1 MIQSLQLRNDT
12 LLEIGTFLVRRWSGR
27 EEVTLSIK
35 DQKEIQ
41 TKLKENKIVMFP
53 IDKYH
58 GTDFQKYRQLR
69 TALWYESMRIRHS
82 SKILS
87 NDHAFGFI
95 LNTLETRRVETLG
108 RKYWKGMDEEIIFNY
123 GFSWLYRPLLNSLY
137 GHSRIVEGF
146 SQYFVLGEIK
156 GEIQPSAFEK
166 IQKAADLASQAV
178 NESVEAG
185 HGTDWLEKKVTDII
199 KILGIDPLLT
209 IPVTLPKITSGIA
222 MTEQDFMKTLNKA
235 AKYRESDFGELDAT
249 KISEGKQV
257 FDEFKVLLEEAR
269 RSENKGLV
277 TEIAGI
283 SIPMLT
289 NVDETKIYDMDLI
302 NNLKAKFKDWKSG
315 WKEQHVFSGD
325 EFDQETYMEGHK
337 PFISDKKIAIKTRIF
352 ILLDH
357 SSSIAE
363 EEAQYKKATLALCEV
378 LDFLKVKFSVYAFN
392 TEQKQVTCWLIKPE
406 NLHWNNAAAKRLAQI
421 KANGSTPLAE
431 VYNLLLPTLRSKK
444 PDIFLTL
451 TDGEPSDP
459 DAVRSVMRDLKLL
472 GIKMVAIGVG
482 PNTGGAIT
490 IANNLRRLGYER
502 TLAVS
507 RLNEIPK
514 RVLTVLGTD

>member
-1 MIQSLQLRNDT
+1 MHSLQIRTDT
-12 LLEIGTFLVRRWSGR
+12 LLEIGTFLVRRWSGN
-27 EEVTLSIK
+27 EEITLSIK
-35 DQKEIQ
+35 DQKDIQ
-41 TKLKENKIVMFP
+41 TKLRENKIIIFP
-53 IDKYH
+53 LDRYH
-58 GTDFQKYRQLR
+58 GTDFQKYRQFR

-95 LNTLETRRVETLG
+95 LNTLDTRRIETVG
-108 RKYWKGMDEEIIFNY
+108 RKYWQGMDEEIIFNY
-123 GFSWLYRPLLNSLY
+123 GFAWLYRPLLNSLY
-137 GHSRIVEGF
+137 GHNRIVEGF
-146 SQYFVLGEIK
+146 VQYFLLGDIK

-166 IQKAADLASQAV
+166 IQKASAIAHEAV
-178 NESVEAG
+178 KEAVEKEYGA
-185 HGTDWLEKKVTDII
+185 DWLEKKVSEII
-199 KILGIDPLLT
+199 KILEIDPLLT
-209 IPVTLPKITSGIA
+209 IPISMPKIMSGIA
-222 MTEQDFMKTLNKA
+222 MSEKDFTKTLSKV
-235 AKYRESDFGELDAT
+235 AKYRESDFGELDTT

-257 FDEFKVLLEEAR
+257 FEEFKVLLEETKR
-269 RSENKGLV
+269 NENKGLT
-277 TEIAGI
+277 TEVVGI
-283 SIPMLT
+283 SIPNLT

-302 NNLKAKFKDWKSG
+302 NNLKAKFKEWKSG
-315 WKEQHVFSGD
+315 WKEQHVISGD

-337 PFISDKKIAIKTRIF
+337 PFVTDKKIAIKTRIF

-363 EEAQYKKATLALCEV
+363 QETQYKKATLALCEV
-378 LDFLKVKFSVYAFN
+378 LDFLKVRFSVYAFN

-406 NLHWNNAAAKRLAQI
+406 SLQWNNASTKRLAQI

-459 DAVRSVMRDLKLL
+459 DAVRAVMRDLKLL

-482 PNTGGAIT
+482 PDTGGAIT

-514 RVLTVLGTD
+514 RVLNVLGTD

>member
-1 MIQSLQLRNDT
+1 MSPLQLRTDT
-12 LLEIGTFLVRRWSGR
+12 LLEIGTFLVRRWSGK
-27 EEVTLSIK
+27 EEITLSIK
-35 DQKEIQ
+35 DQKENQ
-41 TKLKENKIVMFP
+41 TKLREKKIIMFP
-53 IDKYH
+53 LDKYH
-58 GTDFQKYRQLR
+58 GTNFQKYRQFR
-69 TALWYESMRIRHS
+69 TALWYEAMRVRHC

-95 LNTLETRRVETLG
+95 LNTLDTRRIEKIG
-108 RKYWKGMDEEIIFNY
+108 RKFWQGMDEEIIFNY

-137 GHSRIVEGF
+137 GPSRIVEGF
-146 SQYFVLGEIK
+146 AQYFLLGDIK
-156 GEIQPSAFEK
+156 GDLQASAFEK
-166 IQKAADLASQAV
+166 IQKASSVASASIDEAV
-178 NESVEAG
+178 EKGYS
-185 HGTDWLEKKVTDII
+185 TDWLEKKVAEII
-199 KILGIDPLLT
+199 KALEIDPLFT
-209 IPVTLPKITSGIA
+209 IPISMPKISSGIA
-222 MTEQDFMKTLNKA
+222 MTEQDFVKTLGKI
-235 AKYRESDFGELDAT
+235 AKYRESDFGDLDPT
-249 KISEGKQV
+249 RIMEGKQV
-257 FDEFKVLLEEAR
+257 FEEFKVMLDEAK

-277 TEIAGI
+277 TDVVGI
-283 SIPMLT
+283 SIPALT

-302 NNLKAKFKDWKSG
+302 NNLKSKFKEWKSG
-315 WKEQHVFSGD
+315 WKEQHVFAGD
-325 EFDQETYMEGHK
+325 EFDEETYMEGHK
-337 PFISDKKIAIKTRIF
+337 PFIMDKKIAIKTRIF

-363 EEAQYKKATLALCEV
+363 QETEYKKATLALCEV

-406 NLHWNNAAAKRLAQI
+406 NLQWNNSSAKRLAQI

-431 VYNLLLPTLRSKK
+431 VYDLLLPILRSKK

-459 DAVRSVMRDLKLL
+459 DAVRSVMRDFKLL
-472 GIKMVAIGVG
+472 GVRMVAIGVG
-482 PNTGGAIT
+482 PDTGSAIT

-514 RVLTVLGTD
+514 RVLTVLETD

>member
-1 MIQSLQLRNDT
+1 MHSLQIRTDT
-12 LLEIGTFLVRRWSGR
+12 LLEIGTFLVRRWSGN
-27 EEVTLSIK
+27 EEITLSIK
-35 DQKEIQ
+35 DQKDIQ
-41 TKLKENKIVMFP
+41 TKLRENKIIIFP
-53 IDKYH
+53 LDRYH
-58 GTDFQKYRQLR
+58 GTDFQKYRQFR

-95 LNTLETRRVETLG
+95 LNTLDTRRIETVG
-108 RKYWKGMDEEIIFNY
+108 RKYWQGMDEEIIFNY
-123 GFSWLYRPLLNSLY
+123 GFAWLYRPLLNSLY
-137 GHSRIVEGF
+137 GHNRIVEGF
-146 SQYFVLGEIK
+146 VQYFLLGDIK

-166 IQKAADLASQAV
+166 IQKASAIAHEAV
-178 NESVEAG
+178 KEAVEKEYGA
-185 HGTDWLEKKVTDII
+185 DWLEKKVSEII
-199 KILGIDPLLT
+199 KILEIDPLLT
-209 IPVTLPKITSGIA
+209 IPISMPKIMSGIA
-222 MTEQDFMKTLNKA
+222 MSEKDFTKTLSKVA
-235 AKYRESDFGELDAT
+235 RYRESDFGELDTT

-257 FDEFKVLLEEAR
+257 FEEFKVLLEETKR
-269 RSENKGLV
+269 NENKGLT
-277 TEIAGI
+277 TEVVGI
-283 SIPMLT
+283 SIPNLT

-302 NNLKAKFKDWKSG
+302 NNLKAKFKEWKSG
-315 WKEQHVFSGD
+315 WKEQHVISGD

-337 PFISDKKIAIKTRIF
+337 PFVTDKKIAIKTRIF

-363 EEAQYKKATLALCEV
+363 QETQYKKATLALCEV
-378 LDFLKVKFSVYAFN
+378 LDFLKVRFSVYAFN

-406 NLHWNNAAAKRLAQI
+406 SLQWNNASTKRLAQI

-459 DAVRSVMRDLKLL
+459 DAVRAVMRDLKLL

-482 PNTGGAIT
+482 PDTGGAIT

-514 RVLTVLGTD
+514 RVLNVLGTD

>member
-1 MIQSLQLRNDT
+1 MRSLQLRTDT
-12 LLEIGTFLVRRWSGR
+12 LLDIGTFLVRRWSGK
-27 EEVTLSIK
+27 EEIVLSIK

-41 TKLKENKIVMFP
+41 TKLRENKIVMFP

-58 GTDFQKYRQLR
+58 GTDFQKYRQFR
-69 TALWYESMRIRHS
+69 TALWYESMRIRYS
-82 SKILS
+82 GKILS

-95 LNTLETRRVETLG
+95 FNTLDTRRVETIG
-108 RKYWKGMDEEIIFNY
+108 RKYWQGMDEEIIFNY
-123 GFSWLYRPLLNSLY
+123 GFAWLYRPLLNFLY
-137 GHSRIVEGF
+137 GHNRIVEGF
-146 SQYFVLGEIK
+146 AQYFLLGEIK
-156 GEIQPSAFEK
+156 GEVQPSAFEK
-166 IQKAADLASQAV
+166 IQKAAKVANEVVAEAV
-178 NESVEAG
+178 EKG
-185 HGTDWLEKKVTDII
+185 HGTEWLEKKVSDIVRV
-199 KILGIDPLLT
+199 LEIDPLLT
-209 IPVTLPKITSGIA
+209 IPVSLPKITTGIA
-222 MTEQDFMKTLNKA
+222 MTEQDFMKTLGKIS
-235 AKYRESDFGELDAT
+235 KFKESDFGEQDPT
-249 KISEGKQV
+249 KLMEGKQV
-257 FDEFKVLLEEAR
+257 FEEFKVLLEEAKK
-269 RSENKGLV
+269 SENKGLV
-277 TEIAGI
+277 TEVVGI
-283 SIPMLT
+283 SIPTLT

-302 NNLKAKFKDWKSG
+302 NNLKAKFKEWKSG
-315 WKEQHVFSGD
+315 WKEQHVLAGD

-337 PFISDKKIAIKTRIF
+337 PFIADRKIAIKTRIF

-363 EEAQYKKATLALCEV
+363 EELQYKKATLALCEV

-406 NLHWNNAAAKRLAQI
+406 NLQWNNSAAKRLAQI

-444 PDIFLTL
+444 PDTFLTL

-482 PNTGGAIT
+482 PSTGGAIT

-514 RVLTVLGTD
+514 RVLNVLSTD

>member
-1 MIQSLQLRNDT
+1 MIQSLQIRNDT

-27 EEVTLSIK
+27 EQITLSIK

-41 TKLKENKIVMFP
+41 TKLRENKVLVFP
-53 IDKYH
+53 LDRYH
-58 GTDFQKYRQLR
+58 GSDFQKYRQFR

-95 LNTLETRRVETLG
+95 LNTLETRRIEAIG
-108 RKYWKGMDEEIIFNY
+108 RRYWQGMDEEIIFNY
-123 GFSWLYRPLLNSLY
+123 GFSWMYRPLLNSLY
-137 GHSRIVEGF
+137 GHNRIVEGF
-146 SQYFVLGEIK
+146 AQYFLLGDIK
-156 GEIQPSAFEK
+156 GEIQPSQFDK
-166 IQKAADLASQAV
+166 IQKAASVATQAV
-178 NESVEAG
+178 DEAIENQY
-185 HGTDWLEKKVTDII
+185 GTEWLEKKVSEII
-199 KILGIDPLLT
+199 KTLEIDPLLT
-209 IPVTLPKITSGIA
+209 IPVSLPKINPGIA
-222 MTEQDFMKTLNKA
+222 MTEQDFMRTLSKVS
-235 AKYRESDFGELDAT
+235 KFRESDFGDLET
-249 KISEGKQV
+249 KKIMEGKQV
-257 FDEFKVLLEEAR
+257 FEEFKVMLEEAK
-269 RSENKGLV
+269 RSENKGLI
-277 TEIAGI
+277 TEVAGI
-283 SIPMLT
+283 SVPSLT

-302 NNLKAKFKDWKSG
+302 NNLKAKFKEWKSG
-315 WKEQHVFSGD
+315 WKEQHVISGD

-337 PFISDKKIAIKTRIF
+337 PFLTDKKIAIKTRIF

-363 EEAQYKKATLALCEV
+363 QEAQYKKATLALCEV

-406 NLHWNNAAAKRLAQI
+406 NLQWNNSAAKRLAQI

-472 GIKMVAIGVG
+472 GTKMVAIGVG
-482 PNTGGAIT
+482 INTSESIT

-514 RVLTVLGTD
+514 RVLNVLGSD

>member
-1 MIQSLQLRNDT
+1 MHSLQIRNDT
-12 LLEIGTFLVRRWSGR
+12 LLEIGTFLVRRWSGN
-27 EEVTLSIK
+27 EEITLSIK
-35 DQKEIQ
+35 DQKDIQ
-41 TKLKENKIVMFP
+41 TKLRENKVIIFP
-53 IDKYH
+53 LDRYY
-58 GTDFQKYRQLR
+58 GTDFQKYRQFR

-95 LNTLETRRVETLG
+95 LNTLDTRRVETVG
-108 RKYWKGMDEEIIFNY
+108 RKYWQGMDEEIIFNY
-123 GFSWLYRPLLNSLY
+123 GFAWLYRPLLNSLY
-137 GHSRIVEGF
+137 GHNRIVEGF
-146 SQYFVLGEIK
+146 AQYFLLGDIK
-156 GEIQPSAFEK
+156 GEIQPNTFEK
-166 IQKAADLASQAV
+166 IQKASAIAHEAV
-178 NESVEAG
+178 KEAVEKE
-185 HGTDWLEKKVTDII
+185 HGADWLEKKVSEII
-199 KILGIDPLLT
+199 KVLEIDPLLT
-209 IPVTLPKITSGIA
+209 IPISMPKIMSGIA
-222 MTEQDFMKTLNKA
+222 MSEKDFMKTLSKV
-235 AKYRESDFGELDAT
+235 AKYRESDFGELDTT
-249 KISEGKQV
+249 KISDGKQV
-257 FDEFKVLLEEAR
+257 FEEFKVLLEETKR
-269 RSENKGLV
+269 NENKGLT
-277 TEIAGI
+277 TEVVGI
-283 SIPMLT
+283 SIPNLT

-302 NNLKAKFKDWKSG
+302 NNLKAKFKEWKSG
-315 WKEQHVFSGD
+315 WKEQHVMSGD

-337 PFISDKKIAIKTRIF
+337 PFVTDKKITIKTRIF

-363 EEAQYKKATLALCEV
+363 QETQYKKATLALCEV
-378 LDFLKVKFSVYAFN
+378 LDFLKVQFSVYAFN

-406 NLHWNNAAAKRLAQI
+406 SLQWNNASTKRLAQI

-459 DAVRSVMRDLKLL
+459 DAVRAVMRDLKLL

-482 PNTGGAIT
+482 PDTGGAIT

-514 RVLTVLGTD
+514 RVLNVLGTD

>member
-1 MIQSLQLRNDT
+1 MHSIQLRNDT
-12 LLEIGTFLVRRWSGR
+12 LLEIGTFLVRRWSGK
-27 EEVTLSIK
+27 EEITLSIK

-41 TKLKENKIVMFP
+41 TKLRENKITMFP
-53 IDKYH
+53 LDKYH
-58 GTDFQKYRQLR
+58 GADFQKYRQFR
-69 TALWYESMRIRHS
+69 TALWYESMRIKHS
-82 SKILS
+82 GKILS

-95 LNTLETRRVETLG
+95 LNTLDTRRIETIG
-108 RKYWKGMDEEIIFNY
+108 RQYWQGMNEEIIFNY
-123 GFSWLYRPLLNSLY
+123 GFAWLYRPLLNSLY
-137 GHSRIVEGF
+137 GHNRIVEGF
-146 SQYFVLGEIK
+146 MQYFLLGDIK

-166 IQKAADLASQAV
+166 IQKAAVIANEAV
-178 NESVEAG
+178 KESVEKKYG
-185 HGTDWLEKKVTDII
+185 IDWLEKKVSEII
-199 KILGIDPLLT
+199 RVLEIDPLLT
-209 IPVTLPKITSGIA
+209 IPISMPKITSGVA
-222 MTEQDFMKTLNKA
+222 MSEQDFIKTLNKIT
-235 AKYRESDFGELDAT
+235 KYRESDFGELDPT

-257 FDEFKVLLEEAR
+257 FDEFRVLLEETK

-277 TEIAGI
+277 TEVMGI
-283 SIPMLT
+283 SIPSLT
-289 NVDETKIYDMDLI
+289 NVDETKIYDIDLI
-302 NNLKAKFKDWKSG
+302 NNLRAKFKEWKSG
-315 WKEQHVFSGD
+315 WKEQHVDSGD

-337 PFISDKKIAIKTRIF
+337 PFITDKKIAIKTRIF

-363 EEAQYKKATLALCEV
+363 QETQYKKATLALCEV

-392 TEQKQVTCWLIKPE
+392 TEQKHVTCWLIKPE
-406 NLHWNNAAAKRLAQI
+406 SLQWNNAATKRLAQI

-431 VYNLLLPTLRSKK
+431 VYDLLLPTLRSKK

-459 DAVRSVMRDLKLL
+459 DAVRTIMRDLKLL

-482 PNTGGAIT
+482 PDTGGAIT

-514 RVLTVLGTD
+514 RVLNVLGTD